1 MPQQPEAPRDSG
13 KSWLEEKLTAMNALY
28 RKFGRD
34 GLKEHSLA
42 DVSLLLS
49 SKELAYRDS
58 PKGYDL
64 SETQKAANRA
74 LELEIKDLAGYVN
87 AQLSGAEIFAS
98 RTPRFTPSQQKQP
111 QKGRG
116 PEPERRTMPDREL
129 KWLATIRRL
138 EAAYSVGGMDALQ
151 KMNAL
156 EAQILLSEK
165 LAQLNLVSKGLHQHP
180 HDELGQLRKAKL
192 ERETQDISGWVK
204 VKCRVGRGKDLQIDR

>member
-116 PEPERRTMPDREL
+116 PEPER
-129 KWLATIRRL
+129 
-138 EAAYSVGGMDALQ
+138 
-151 KMNAL
+151 
-156 EAQILLSEK
+156 
-165 LAQLNLVSKGLHQHP
+165 
-180 HDELGQLRKAKL
+180 
-192 ERETQDISGWVK
+192 
-204 VKCRVGRGKDLQIDR
+204 